1 MSESANFGLMHCSG
15 TADRRAQLLA
25 ARLGKFAQR
34 TPKITS
40 IFKVRAHRKLPR
52 ARIQQAQL
60 DKCAVT
66 HASAAL
72 RVVQPRPPVAET
84 GARVQLFDAARLL
97 PRSRKTPAMGHAWAT
112 SMPHLRRDGH
122 DAPDDAPDRI
132 GRDGRARVGAPPSA
146 CGEERSAAV
155 GVLGVRPGRVGV
167 ARDQAV
173 LEAVR
178 IDAVIVGPGLSE
190 GTSRRGEEDRE
201 RRRSNGLDGHVSS
214 PLFRARTIA
223 SLNAKWGQ
231 PRETVGSRCCQCC
244 QIALADYHVGV
255 RRTSPINTSSS
266 RSRDPR
272 SFGRHGRKTLGRRPG
287 FRRKNRP
294 SRLRFER
301 R

>member
-1 MSESANFGLMHCSG
+1 MKIRVGYELIYDFPQSTPIVMVLGIHFTRAPDVIVPDYLTTSPSVPIFPYRDVFGNWCSRIVAPAGRMRLSADGVVRDTGLPDVVAASHSSRHHGWQQSANFGLMHCSG

-52 ARIQQAQL
+52 ARIQQAQV

-72 RVVQPRPPVAET
+72 RVVRAVVQPRPPVAET

-97 PRSRKTPAMGHAWAT
+97 PRSRKTPAMGHASAT

-146 CGEERSAAV
+146 CGEERRPARQRPLV
-155 GVLGVRPGRVGV
+155 GFVGAELV
-167 ARDQAV
+167 
-173 LEAVR
+173 
-178 IDAVIVGPGLSE
+178 
-190 GTSRRGEEDRE
+190 
-201 RRRSNGLDGHVSS
+201 
-214 PLFRARTIA
+214 
-223 SLNAKWGQ
+223 
-231 PRETVGSRCCQCC
+231 
-244 QIALADYHVGV
+244 
-255 RRTSPINTSSS
+255 
-266 RSRDPR
+266 
-272 SFGRHGRKTLGRRPG
+272 
-287 FRRKNRP
+287 
-294 SRLRFER
+294 
-301 R
+301 